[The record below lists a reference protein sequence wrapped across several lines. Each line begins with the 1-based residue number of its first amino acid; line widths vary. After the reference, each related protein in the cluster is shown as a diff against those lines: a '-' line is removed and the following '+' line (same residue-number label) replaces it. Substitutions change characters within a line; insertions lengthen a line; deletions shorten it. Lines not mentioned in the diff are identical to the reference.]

1 MTDSASNPDEARPH
15 VDRPVSGDGAVNRRG
30 FIGTALAA
38 GIGIAAGAHD
48 AFGAVPS
55 VAPSTAAPTFKL
67 KYAPHFGQFTQHA
80 GNDLVAQLEFARSE
94 GFTAW
99 EDNGMR
105 DRSIADQERIASAMT
120 RLGIEMGVIIGH
132 KIDWSTPS
140 LATGDVAIRDKFL
153 EEVRESAE
161 VVKRVNGKSM
171 VVVPGVADRRIDPEF
186 QMATVI
192 DTLRRALDILTPL
205 GVGLLL
211 ETLNTRR
218 DHPGQLLARVSQLFL
233 ATRAIN
239 SPLCKIQFDI
249 YHVQINEGNII
260 PLIDSAWSEIGYVQ
274 VGDNPGRKEP
284 GTGEINYRNVFKHLA
299 SKGYSGVVGMEHGSS
314 KPGKEG
320 ERAVIDAYIAADSF

>member
-1 MTDSASNPDEARPH
+1 MTDSTSHPLTRRNFVRAA
-15 VDRPVSGDGAVNRRG
+15 AV
-30 FIGTALAA
+30 TSAALAA
-38 GIGIAAGAHD
+38 GGGIAAYTRDARGAALSD
-48 AFGAVPS
+48 
-55 VAPSTAAPTFKL
+55 APSAAGPKFKL
-67 KYAPHFGQFTQHA
+67 KYAPHFGMFAQHA

-140 LATGDVAIRDKFL
+140 LATGDAAIRDKFL
-153 EEVRESAE
+153 QEVRESAE

-171 VVVPGVADRRIDPEF
+171 VIVPGVADRRIDPEF

-192 DTLRRALDILTPL
+192 DTLRRALDILAPL
-205 GVGLLL
+205 GITLLL

-239 SPLCKIQFDI
+239 SPFCKIQFDI

-260 PLIDSAWSEIGYVQ
+260 PNIDSAWSEIGYVQ

-299 SKGYSGVVGMEHGSS
+299 GKGYAGVVGMEHGSS

>member
-1 MTDSASNPDEARPH
+1 MSGDRT
-15 VDRPVSGDGAVNRRG
+15 VDRRR
-30 FIGTALAA
+30 FLGTAVAA
-38 GIGIAAGAHD
+38 GVGIAAGARD
-48 AFGAVPS
+48 ARGAALRD
-55 VAPSTAAPTFKL
+55 APSAAAPRFKL
-67 KYAPHFGQFTQHA
+67 KYAPHFGMFAQHA

-105 DRSIADQERIASAMT
+105 DRSIADQERVASAMT
-120 RLGIEMGVIIGH
+120 RLGIEMGVIVGH

-140 LATGDVAIRDKFL
+140 LATGDAAIRDKFL
-153 EEVRESAE
+153 QEVRESAE

-171 VVVPGVADRRIDPEF
+171 VIVPGVADRRIDPEF

-192 DTLRRALDILTPL
+192 DTLRRAVDILAPL
-205 GVGLLL
+205 GITLLL

-218 DHPGQLLARVSQLFL
+218 DHPGQLLPRVSQLFL

-239 SPLCKIQFDI
+239 SQFCKIQFDI

-284 GTGEINYRNVFKHLA
+284 GSGEINYRNVFRHLVG
-299 SKGYSGVVGMEHGSS
+299 KGYTGVVGMEHGSS

>member
-1 MTDSASNPDEARPH
+1 MERTVSADS
-15 VDRPVSGDGAVNRRG
+15 VVNRRG
-30 FIGTALAA
+30 FVGAALAA
-38 GIGIAAGAHD
+38 GMGMAAGTRE
-48 AFGAVPS
+48 AFGAVSS
-55 VAPSTAAPTFKL
+55 VAPSSSEPKFKL
-67 KYAPHFGQFTQHA
+67 KYAPHFGQFAQHA

-120 RLGIEMGVIIGH
+120 RLGIEMGVIVGH

-140 LATGDVAIRDKFL
+140 LATGDAVIRDRFL
-153 EEVRESAE
+153 TEVRESAA

-171 VVVPGVADRRIDPEF
+171 VIVPGVADRRIDPEF

-192 DTLRRALDILTPL
+192 DTLRRALDILAPL
-205 GVGLLL
+205 GITLLL

-239 SPLCKIQFDI
+239 SPHCKIQFDI

-260 PLIDSAWSEIGYVQ
+260 PLMDSAWSEIGYVQ

-284 GTGEINYRNVFKHLA
+284 GSGEINYRNVFRHLA
-299 SKGYSGVVGMEHGSS
+299 SKGYTGVVGMEHGAS

-320 ERAVIDAYIAADSF
+320 ERAVIDAYVGADAFQDT